1 LHFYYLFR
9 IGSYYWFIVRLINPS
24 VLLRSNQTEETLHLH
39 SRVLFFHKNIPV
51 AKFVNINTQQKRCK
65 YWVGVNQM
73 WILKNSK
80 DLLEYVQSKPLSS
93 NKNIETFEFL
103 PFT

>member
-1 LHFYYLFR
+1 
-9 IGSYYWFIVRLINPS
+9 
-24 VLLRSNQTEETLHLH
+24 
-39 SRVLFFHKNIPV
+39 
-51 AKFVNINTQQKRCK
+51 
-65 YWVGVNQM
+65 M